1 MKTYCGFGNL
11 QWIFFFFEFLLH
23 MELFKVLINI
33 LKIKKD

>member
-11 QWIFFFFEFLLH
+11 QWIFFFEFLLH

-33 LKIKKD
+33 LQIKKD